1 MMARHK
7 QLVSKRNRFYEPETS
22 SSSDDQDAAPPITRS
37 RSSNKADNR
46 AQKFAN
52 HVVEKAREVVP
63 DDLVATIARNYAKS
77 SYSNMKLM
85 NHRGVGCEVD
95 KDDLMS
101 IKDDQ
106 WITDGVIEFHNVSIG
121 AHQVIEVNGQGAHDV
136 GLAGQFHQE
145 SEYPQDVAG
154 TKLVL
159 SELAKASNPNA
170 NMEFVDKML
179 TEADCIILR
188 DEGRV
193 TDEGAVVQERNAAM
207 GEGRQAPVTRPVE
220 DARVTEMMRRLA
232 TLNNDVRYLDA
243 SFTVLANFVG
253 LRRDEVVT
261 AATQLL
267 LHGGHAGTGVKAE
280 AGGTKN
286 APRTPQRPSAHKG
299 RDDSSPEEDGVRN
312 ATRVVLAST
321 FAACEPTSTLL
332 QNPHLAHGTIPH
344 WMFTRGMHQFGAGVP
359 AGAGVWGDT
368 RGKETVKAEEEEDL
382 VSDIDDEEDD
392 DEACASKYTGVK
404 LDKASG
410 KYGMKILIKEGGKC
424 KQQRLGA
431 YTTEEEGA
439 FAYAAGAFVLR
450 PRDKIPNTVSL
461 SAAEKAMLR
470 GCTKEDLQ
478 ILVEA
483 RKWWRWRSWQEALD
497 SVSSK
502 LKRGRKRG
510 GATGTSKR
518 HRVVD
523 SNTMATN
530 EPEVPDN
537 AESGGTAPV
546 SEQGGGAKNNEQ
558 EERGEDTG
566 AHENTS
572 GPAA

>member
-1 MMARHK
+1 
-7 QLVSKRNRFYEPETS
+7 
-22 SSSDDQDAAPPITRS
+22 
-37 RSSNKADNR
+37 
-46 AQKFAN
+46 
-52 HVVEKAREVVP
+52 
-63 DDLVATIARNYAKS
+63 
-77 SYSNMKLM
+77 
-85 NHRGVGCEVD
+85 
-95 KDDLMS
+95 
-101 IKDDQ
+101 
-106 WITDGVIEFHNVSIG
+106 SIG

-321 FAACEPTSTLL
+321 FAAS
-332 QNPHLAHGTIPH
+332 
-344 WMFTRGMHQFGAGVP
+344 
-359 AGAGVWGDT
+359 GAGVWGDT

-392 DEACASKYTGVK
+392 DEACASKYTA
-404 LDKASG
+404 LH
-410 KYGMKILIKEGGKC
+410 
-424 KQQRLGA
+424 
-431 YTTEEEGA
+431 TEEEGA

-461 SAAEKAMLR
+461 SAAEKAMLAWLHQR
-470 GCTKEDLQ
+470 RFADPGGSAEV
-478 ILVEA
+478 VEVEELA
-483 RKWWRWRSWQEALD
+483 
-497 SVSSK
+497 
-502 LKRGRKRG
+502 G
-510 GATGTSKR
+510 GAGI
-518 HRVVD
+518 
-523 SNTMATN
+523 A
-530 EPEVPDN
+530 
-537 AESGGTAPV
+537 
-546 SEQGGGAKNNEQ
+546 
-558 EERGEDTG
+558 
-566 AHENTS
+566 
-572 GPAA
+572 